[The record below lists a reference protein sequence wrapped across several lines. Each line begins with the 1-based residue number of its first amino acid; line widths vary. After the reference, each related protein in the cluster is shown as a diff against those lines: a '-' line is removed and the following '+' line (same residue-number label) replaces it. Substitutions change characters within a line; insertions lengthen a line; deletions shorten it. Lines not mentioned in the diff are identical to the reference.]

1 MNRKK
6 MMLLKAIDEMQRNI
20 GKKTFDKKYNNFIQV
35 AASYMTLAT
44 PFLPILGECLNQLF
58 K

>member
-20 GKKTFDKKYNNFIQV
+20 GKKTFDKKYNNFI
-35 AASYMTLAT
+35 
-44 PFLPILGECLNQLF
+44 
-58 K
+58 

>member
-35 AASYMTLAT
+35 AASYMKLAT
-44 PFLPILGECLNQLF
+44 PFLSILGSV
-58 K
+58 